1 MMKVKWN
8 GQSEFLVLTHG
19 KIYEV
24 LSVEKGWYRIKD
36 DSGEDYLYPPEGFE
50 IVQWRGGRTMIKPE
64 EIRER
69 SKKSAET
76 LKILEAGGEIDCPLC
91 KKGKI
96 KMRTPATFL
105 CDHCGKGIIIDYK
118 IV

>member
-1 MMKVKWN
+1 MAMKVKWN

-50 IVQWRGGRTMIKPE
+50 IVQYRGE
-64 EIRER
+64 ETEPCLLR
-69 SKKSAET
+69 KKSG
-76 LKILEAGGEIDCPLC
+76 KEAR
-91 KKGKI
+91 KVQ
-96 KMRTPATFL
+96 R
-105 CDHCGKGIIIDYK
+105 H
-118 IV
+118 